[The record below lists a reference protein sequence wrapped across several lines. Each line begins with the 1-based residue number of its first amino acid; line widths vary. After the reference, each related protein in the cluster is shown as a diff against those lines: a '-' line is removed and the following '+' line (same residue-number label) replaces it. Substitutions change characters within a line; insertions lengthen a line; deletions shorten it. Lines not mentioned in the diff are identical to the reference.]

1 MLSPIVKEELDT
13 SVYLSN
19 DLSNDDIAN
28 LIMIGTPN
36 LGSPL
41 ETASLAFAAGS
52 LTISPMMYPCLRAF
66 FCLPALQDLVPGSP
80 ATEAEINENTQYYT
94 IAGDW
99 TPSPYYN
106 FFYPL
111 LDSDCPQRSWLPLQR
126 WTSDF
131 LIFEGDDGIV
141 PLWSAAS
148 QQFENIGVTDNCHTN
163 LFGIDKEYEIVKEI
177 LLP

>member
-1 MLSPIVKEELDT
+1 MVTWTRKRGNQGQSSPFPIDDDCGSSESHAQQLDT
-13 SVYLSN
+13 IVQRFKIETGADKINVVTHSKGGLDTRAYLSN

-41 ETASLAFAAGS
+41 ATASLAFAAGS
-52 LTISPMMYPCLRAF
+52 LTISPMMYPYLRAF
-66 FCLPALQDLVPGSP
+66 FCLPALQDLVPDSP

-106 FFYPL
+106 FFYL
-111 LDSDCPQRSWLPLQR
+111 C
-126 WTSDF
+126 
-131 LIFEGDDGIV
+131 
-141 PLWSAAS
+141 
-148 QQFENIGVTDNCHTN
+148 
-163 LFGIDKEYEIVKEI
+163 
-177 LLP
+177 

>member
-1 MLSPIVKEELDT
+1 MV
-13 SVYLSN
+13 
-19 DLSNDDIAN
+19 
-28 LIMIGTPN
+28 GTPN

-41 ETASLAFAAGS
+41 ATASLAFVTGT
-52 LTISPMMYPCLRAF
+52 LTINPIMYPYLRAF
-66 FCLPALQDLVPGSP
+66 YCLPALLDLVPGSP

-141 PLWSAAS
+141 PFWSAAS

-163 LFGIDKEYEIVKEI
+163 LFEIDEEYEIVKEI